1 MPTNFPQ
8 AIVQS
13 GSIRQTGTLPAA
25 MAQAEKPKPSATLL
39 DEKLKGGQE
48 VPPWVVILTA
58 LPEEFLA
65 VENHL
70 TDRYE
75 DTHED
80 GTVYRCGCFE
90 SDNSVWNVAI
100 VETGQGNV
108 NAADQAQ
115 RAMSYCYFKPK
126 PEVLFFVGVAGG
138 RKEVA
143 IGDVVASDKV
153 YNYESGRD
161 EVVFRPRPEVGHA
174 SYSLEQRARA
184 VVRAWLR
191 RREEAGNENLPRAFV
206 GAIASGESV
215 VASTESGTAKLLQK
229 NYGDALAVEKEG
241 YGFLEAARRSQSVKA
256 IVIRGISDLLDE
268 KEAADQAGS
277 QKLAAHNASAF
288 AFEMLAQLRG
298 KSTSSSSANADQ
310 AGVQQSGILK
320 DETVQIPLERQF
332 PKDVAV
338 LYVEKEE
345 GKLSLKAF
353 NAEQDS
359 LEPLETGPP
368 PPLLPDELK
377 SGQQIGEFLGRLA
390 AYRPR
395 QCAMGRFLGWLLTLR
410 KMLREAFNSEL
421 SRLIINDRT
430 NFEIPWEMLNLP
442 GNETL
447 GTVVQTVRWHDIDD
461 PETWDPVPLPRPA
474 PKRHYCRGK
483 TLLLTSA
490 EELSKAHCGTQ
501 LWQAY
506 QFVHLADLE
515 AFFSRLKQAPSEF
528 GLLFIASREF
538 QRLSKENLE
547 APLHNYTNAIK
558 SSPRVAFIDVQ
569 LLPDEQPAMS
579 YRDLATLFLQYGLK
593 GVVGTL
599 KTLNDREATQIV
611 QSFFAE
617 LAQDRE
623 REATIPEILRR
634 LRVKA
639 AQQLRQDFFN
649 EETRLLYL
657 STCLY
662 AYSGNQ
668 MTVLALTPAEDTS
681 HD

>member
-1 MPTNFPQ
+1 MPANFSQ
-8 AIVQS
+8 TIVQS

-25 MAQAEKPKPSATLL
+25 LAKAEKAKQPATLPY
-39 DEKLKGGQE
+39 EKLEGGQE

-75 DTHED
+75 HIHED
-80 GTVYRCGCFE
+80 GTFYGCGRFE

-115 RAMSYCYFKPK
+115 RAMSYDYFKPK

-138 RKEVA
+138 RKDVA

-161 EVVFRPRPEVGHA
+161 DVVFRPRPEVGNA
-174 SYSLEQRARA
+174 SYPLEQRARA
-184 VVRAWLR
+184 VVRDWKC

-206 GAIASGESV
+206 GAIAAGESV
-215 VASTESGTAKLLQK
+215 VASTESGAANLLQK

-241 YGFLEAARRSQSVKA
+241 YGFLEVARRSQSVKA
-256 IVIRGISDLLDE
+256 IVIRGISDLLDG
-268 KEAADQAGS
+268 KEAANKAGS
-277 QKLAAHNASAF
+277 QKLAARNASDF
-288 AFEMLAQLRG
+288 AFELLAQLRVQR
-298 KSTSSSSANADQ
+298 SDISLSNSDQ
-310 AGVQQSGILK
+310 TRTRKGGVLI

-332 PKDVAV
+332 PRDVAV
-338 LYVEKEE
+338 LCVEEEE

-359 LEPLETGPP
+359 LEPLESSPP

-377 SGQQIGEFLGRLA
+377 SSQQIGDFLGKLA
-390 AYRPR
+390 AYKPR
-395 QCAMGRFLGWLLTLR
+395 KCAMGQFLGWLLALRKTLR
-410 KMLREAFNSEL
+410 ETFNSEL

-430 NFEIPWEMLNLP
+430 DFEIPWEMLNLP

-461 PETWDPVPLPRPA
+461 PETWDPVPLPRPV

-483 TLLLTSA
+483 TLLLASA

-501 LWQAY
+501 LWQTY
-506 QFVHLADLE
+506 QFVHLADLK
-515 AFFSRLKQAPSEF
+515 AFFSRLQQAPSEF

-538 QRLSKENLE
+538 QRLSKETLE
-547 APLHNYTNAIK
+547 ASLYYTDAMK
-558 SSPRVAFIDVQ
+558 SGSSVAFIDVQ
-569 LLPDEQPAMS
+569 SLPDEQPAMS
-579 YRDLATLFLQYGLK
+579 YRDLATLLLQYGLK
-593 GVVGTL
+593 GVVGTVR
-599 KTLNDREATQIV
+599 TLNDREATQIV

-617 LAQDRE
+617 LTYDQ
-623 REATIPEILRR
+623 EASIPEIMRR
-634 LRVKA
+634 LRVKT
-639 AQQLRQDFFN
+639 AQQLRQDPFN
-649 EETRLLYL
+649 EKIRRLYL

-668 MTVLALTPAEDTS
+668 MTVLNLTPAENIF
-681 HD
+681 HG

>member
-1 MPTNFPQ
+1 MPGNFPKS
-8 AIVQS
+8 IVQS
-13 GSIRQTGTLPAA
+13 GSIGQTGALPAA
-25 MAQAEKPKPSATLL
+25 MAQAEKPRQPVTLAY
-39 DEKLKGGQE
+39 EKLEGGQA

-58 LPEEFLA
+58 LSVEFLA
-65 VENHL
+65 VEDHL
-70 TDRYE
+70 TDKYE
-75 DTHED
+75 PPPHPD
-80 GTVYRCGCFE
+80 GTVYECGCFI
-90 SDNSVWNVAI
+90 SGGSVWNVAI
-100 VETGQGNV
+100 VETGQGNRR
-108 NAADQAQ
+108 AATETQ
-115 RAMSYCYFKPK
+115 RAIAHFDPDVVM
-126 PEVLFFVGVAGG
+126 FVGVAGG
-138 RKEVA
+138 RKDVK
-143 IGDVVASDKV
+143 IGDVVVAEKV

-161 EVVFRPRPEVGHA
+161 EIDFKPRPEAEHS
-174 SYSLEQRARA
+174 SYRLEQRARA
-184 VVRAWLR
+184 VTRDWLR
-191 RREEAGNENLPRAFV
+191 RKHESGTEDLPSVFV
-206 GAIASGESV
+206 GAIAAGESV
-215 VASTESGTAKLLQK
+215 VASTESRTAQRLNQ

-241 YGFLEAARRSQSVKA
+241 YGFLGAAREVQGVSA
-256 IVIRGISDLLDE
+256 IVIRGISDLLDDKE
-268 KEAADQAGS
+268 KGDKAGS
-277 QKLAAHNASAF
+277 QKLAARNASAF

-298 KSTSSSSANADQ
+298 KSTDSSLTNVYQ
-310 AGVQQSGILK
+310 TGVQQSGVLT
-320 DETVQIPLERQF
+320 DEIVQIPLERQF

-338 LYVEKEE
+338 LYVEEEE

-377 SGQQIGEFLGRLA
+377 SGQQIGDFLGRLA

-395 QCAMGRFLGWLLTLR
+395 QCAMGRFLGWLLALR
-410 KMLREAFNSEL
+410 KTLREAFNSEL

-430 NFEIPWEMLNLP
+430 DFEIPWEMLNLP

-461 PETWDPVPLPRPA
+461 PETWDPVPLPRTA

-483 TLLLTSA
+483 TLLLASA

-506 QFVHLADLE
+506 QFVHIEDLK
-515 AFFSRLKQAPSEF
+515 AFFSCLQQAPSEF

-538 QRLSKENLE
+538 QRLSKETLE
-547 APLHNYTNAIK
+547 GSLYYANAMK
-558 SSPRVAFIDVQ
+558 SSPSVAFIDVQ
-569 LLPDEQPAMS
+569 SIPDEQPAMS

-634 LRVKA
+634 LRIKA
-639 AQQLRQDFFN
+639 AQQLQQDFFN
-649 EETRLLYL
+649 EEIRLLYL

-668 MTVLALTPAEDTS
+668 MTVLELTPAEDTS
-681 HD
+681 HG